1 MHEDSR
7 ASSQLKKMIITCF
20 GREKFQPKEKGKSIS
35 GRKRYMAVDFIK
47 WFLMGI
53 SNKGPRIIF
62 RPDLFFSQTE
72 CNTVE
77 ARFCRKIGHRKIF
90 Y

>member
-1 MHEDSR
+1 
-7 ASSQLKKMIITCF
+7 MIITCF

-35 GRKRYMAVDFIK
+35 GRKRYIAVDFIK

-62 RPDLFFSQTE
+62 HPDLFFYQTE
-72 CNTVE
+72 CNMYN
-77 ARFCRKIGHRKIF
+77 IF
-90 Y
+90 DQILSLNSTQTK